1 MNLEK
6 ERLKRLVRLMSGG
19 DTQAFREFFDLLYP
33 RFYRFA
39 FYYVKSDIL
48 SEEIVSDVFM
58 KLWNNREKLP
68 EIEQLD
74 LYFFRAI
81 KNQALT
87 YIKKESKHLLVY
99 SDEYSSKLE
108 YVEPENL
115 LIAKELSRKIEES
128 ICELPDKCEIIFR
141 LVREDGLSYK
151 KTAEL
156 LDITPKTVEN
166 QIAIATKKIKGAL
179 DGFYHDRGLL
189 NKIISYSILLM

>member
-1 MNLEK
+1 MEK

-19 DTQAFREFFDLLYP
+19 DAQAFREFFDLLYP

-58 KLWNNREKLP
+58 KLWNNREKLH

-74 LYFFRAI
+74 LYFFRAV

-115 LIAKELSRKIEES
+115 LIAKELSRKIEEA

-141 LVREDGLSYK
+141 LVREDGFSYK
-151 KTAEL
+151 KAAEL
-156 LDITPKTVEN
+156 LEITPKTVEN
-166 QIAIATKKIKGAL
+166 QISIATKKIKEAL
-179 DGFYHDRGLL
+179 DGYYSQPKAER
-189 NKIISYSILLM
+189 KIISFFNFLFF

>member
-1 MNLEK
+1 MEK

-19 DTQAFREFFDLLYP
+19 DAQAFREFFDLLYP

-58 KLWNNREKLP
+58 KLWNNREKLH

-74 LYFFRAI
+74 LYFFRAV

-115 LIAKELSRKIEES
+115 LIAKELSRKIEEA

-151 KTAEL
+151 KAAEL

-166 QIAIATKKIKGAL
+166 QISIATKKIKEAL
-179 DGFYHDRGLL
+179 DGYYSQPKAER
-189 NKIISYSILLM
+189 KIISFFNLLFF

>member
-1 MNLEK
+1 MEK

-19 DTQAFREFFDLLYP
+19 DAQAFREFFDLLYP

-58 KLWNNREKLP
+58 KLWNNREKLH

-74 LYFFRAI
+74 LYFFRAV

-115 LIAKELSRKIEES
+115 LIAKELSRKIEEA

-141 LVREDGLSYK
+141 LVREDGFSYK
-151 KTAEL
+151 KAAEL

-166 QIAIATKKIKGAL
+166 QISIATKKIKEAL
-179 DGFYHDRGLL
+179 DGYYSQPKAER
-189 NKIISYSILLM
+189 KIISFFNFLFF

>member
-1 MNLEK
+1 MEK

-19 DTQAFREFFDLLYP
+19 DAQAFREFFDLLYP

-58 KLWNNREKLP
+58 KLWNNREKLH

-74 LYFFRAI
+74 LYFFRAV

-115 LIAKELSRKIEES
+115 LIAKELSRKIEEA

-141 LVREDGLSYK
+141 LVREDGFSYK
-151 KTAEL
+151 KAAEL

-166 QIAIATKKIKGAL
+166 QISIATKKIKEAL
-179 DGFYHDRGLL
+179 DGYYSQPKAER
-189 NKIISYSILLM
+189 KIISFFNFIFF